1 MGQAWTSLGK
11 STDPGEHLDLRA
23 KQGEWALVPGVREV
37 SARENT
43 KTKNVKGSLQTE
55 RMTSAKGSSKGRII
69 RLQLQIQQTYLHQRE
84 VQIAR
89 HKNAESYK
97 SKRKKRQSDTVWIIK
112 ATLQK
117 RSRQE
122 KCNVEKGKNPT

>member
-1 MGQAWTSLGK
+1 M
-11 STDPGEHLDLRA
+11 
-23 KQGEWALVPGVREV
+23 LVPRVREV

-43 KTKNVKGSLQTE
+43 KTKNVQGRLERE

-89 HKNAESYK
+89 NKNAESYK
-97 SKRKKRQSDTVWIIK
+97 SKRKKRHRVTQYG
-112 ATLQK
+112 LQ
-117 RSRQE
+117 RQRYRNYQDKKNAMLKKE
-122 KCNVEKGKNPT
+122 KIVSNNAGDQN

>member
-1 MGQAWTSLGK
+1 
-11 STDPGEHLDLRA
+11 
-23 KQGEWALVPGVREV
+23 
-37 SARENT
+37 
-43 KTKNVKGSLQTE
+43 
-55 RMTSAKGSSKGRII
+55 MTSAKGSSKGRII